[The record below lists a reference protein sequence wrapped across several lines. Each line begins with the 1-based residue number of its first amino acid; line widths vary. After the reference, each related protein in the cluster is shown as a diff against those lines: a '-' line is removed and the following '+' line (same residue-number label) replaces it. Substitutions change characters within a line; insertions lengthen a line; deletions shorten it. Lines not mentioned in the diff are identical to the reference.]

1 MTSKEKVLK
10 ILEENKETY
19 TSGEEI
25 ANALNI
31 SRNAVWKAI
40 NELKKAGYEVTAV
53 TNKGYMLSNSSD
65 IISKAG
71 VEACLN
77 KETLSDI
84 ADIFVYDTLES
95 TNQKAKELAIL
106 SLKHGTVVISKEQ
119 TGGRGRKD
127 HSFFSP
133 KGGIYLSLVLDPK
146 KLSTL
151 EPDKITT
158 FIGNCVC
165 KAINELTGISPY
177 IKPVNDLFVDSKK
190 ICGILTESGSEFET
204 GLVQWIVVGIGINFD
219 SDLKSFPKELK
230 EIVGLLFKPGKAS
243 ITKNQLI
250 AKILENILTGTI

>member
-1 MTSKEKVLK
+1 MTSKEKVLA
-10 ILEENKETY
+10 ILEKNKETY

-25 ANALNI
+25 ATELGL
-31 SRNAVWKAI
+31 SRNAIWKAI
-40 NELKKAGYEVTAV
+40 NELKKSGYEIDAV
-53 TNKGYMLSNSSD
+53 TNKGYKLSGDSD

-71 VEACLN
+71 IEACLD
-77 KETLSDI
+77 KETLGLISDI
-84 ADIFVYDTLES
+84 QVFDTLES
-95 TNQKAKELAIL
+95 TNRKAKEMAIL

-119 TGGRGRKD
+119 TLGRGRKD

-133 KGGIYLSLVLDPK
+133 KGGIYLSVVLDPN

-165 KAINELTGISPY
+165 RAISELTGIKPY
-177 IKPVNDLFVDSKK
+177 IKPVNDLFVNDKK

-219 SDLKSFPKELK
+219 SDISKFPKELK
-230 EIVGLLFKPGKAS
+230 PIVASLYKPGKAP
-243 ITKNQLI
+243 ITKNRLI
-250 AKILENILTGTI
+250 AKVLDNILTGTV